1 MGEFSPMHWLIVIL
15 IALLLFAPAKFGS
28 LGKGLAEGIRN
39 FKEGM
44 KDPAEKEKKD
54 ENAGE
59 KKS

>member
-1 MGEFSPMHWLIVIL
+1 MGEFSAMHWLIVIL

-39 FKEGM
+39 FKAGLKSPE
-44 KDPAEKEKKD
+44 EKKD

>member
-39 FKEGM
+39 FKEGL
-44 KDPAEKEKKD
+44 KDPAEKKD
-54 ENAGE
+54 GNSGE